1 MAVAISR
8 PPVVGLDRHL
18 TEQRGRFPR
27 LCFNQRSAR
36 GFRRPVA
43 RAALGG
49 DREGL
54 LRGFLGALDV
64 AEEADEGGEDPVPLS
79 RNVSS
84 GIATAP

>member
-1 MAVAISR
+1 V
-8 PPVVGLDRHL
+8 LHL
-18 TEQRGRFPR
+18 
-27 LCFNQRSAR
+27 
-36 GFRRPVA
+36 VD
-43 RAALGG
+43 G